1 MTKST
6 GELMELLKKSTDFSS
21 YVSSASGNFI
31 ENRSLDTSLQAI
43 LKEKHFKKSEVIRR
57 SGLERKYAYAIFS
70 GASKKP
76 ARDKVLA
83 LCLSMQLT
91 IDETQKLLNTSEYP
105 LLYTKVERDCII
117 LYALQKHM
125 SVPDTND
132 MLDEMGYGILE

>member
-6 GELMELLKKSTDFSS
+6 GELMELLKKSTDFSC
-21 YVSSASGNFI
+21 YVSSASENFI

-43 LKEKHFKKSEVIRR
+43 LKEKRFKKSEVIRR
-57 SGLERKYAYAIFS
+57 SGLDRKYAYEIFS

-105 LLYTKVERDCII
+105 MLYTKVERDCVI
-117 LYALQKHM
+117 LFALQKHL
-125 SVPDTND
+125 SVSDVNE
-132 MLDEMGYGILE
+132 MLDEMGYGVLE